1 MLDEIRR
8 VSSSFSSVF
17 QVRGTPFV
25 LHAPLP
31 LWLNYVSHSLIYIL
45 YFIFIYIYRVY
56 PNQTLFISILILI
69 LNQTNKF
76 EVQIIMAII
85 RSQTVTWAT
94 ITLTLLISLQL
105 CVCYRGKVGAK
116 TEISDVKTNEE
127 VQELGRF
134 SVEEYNRSLRRQ
146 RRQRQ
151 YKMMSIGDSIGGELR
166 FMEVVEAQ
174 TQVVSGLKY
183 YLTISATQNG
193 VSKMFESEVVV
204 KPWVRSK
211 DPELLNFGPSNYTTQ
226 YLSSCC
232 N

>member
-1 MLDEIRR
+1 MIELR
-8 VSSSFSSVF
+8 VQISILSFIF
-17 QVRGTPFV
+17 
-25 LHAPLP
+25 
-31 LWLNYVSHSLIYIL
+31 I
-45 YFIFIYIYRVY
+45 FIFIYIE
-56 PNQTLFISILILI
+56 PIQTKPSSFPSSSSTKSTTKKKKKT
-69 LNQTNKF
+69 LNKGF
-76 EVQIIMAII
+76 EVQTIMAII
-85 RSQTVTWAT
+85 RSQTVTLAT

-151 YKMMSIGDSIGGELR
+151 YKMMSIGDNIAGELR
-166 FMEVVEAQ
+166 FIEVVEAQ

-211 DPELLNFGPSNYTTQ
+211 ELLNFGPSNSTTQ

>member
-1 MLDEIRR
+1 
-8 VSSSFSSVF
+8 
-17 QVRGTPFV
+17 
-25 LHAPLP
+25 
-31 LWLNYVSHSLIYIL
+31 
-45 YFIFIYIYRVY
+45 
-56 PNQTLFISILILI
+56 
-69 LNQTNKF
+69 
-76 EVQIIMAII
+76 MAII
-85 RSQTVTWAT
+85 RSQTVTLAT
-94 ITLTLLISLQL
+94 ITVTLLISLHL

-151 YKMMSIGDSIGGELR
+151 YKTMSIGDNIGGELR

-174 TQVVSGLKY
+174 RQVVSGLKY

-211 DPELLNFGPSNYTTQ
+211 ELLNFGPSNSTSQ

>member
-1 MLDEIRR
+1 
-8 VSSSFSSVF
+8 
-17 QVRGTPFV
+17 
-25 LHAPLP
+25 
-31 LWLNYVSHSLIYIL
+31 
-45 YFIFIYIYRVY
+45 
-56 PNQTLFISILILI
+56 
-69 LNQTNKF
+69 
-76 EVQIIMAII
+76 MAII
-85 RSQTVTWAT
+85 RSQTVTLAT

-151 YKMMSIGDSIGGELR
+151 YKMMSIGDNIAGELR
-166 FMEVVEAQ
+166 FIEVVEAQ

>member
-1 MLDEIRR
+1 MIELR
-8 VSSSFSSVF
+8 VQIS
-17 QVRGTPFV
+17 
-25 LHAPLP
+25 
-31 LWLNYVSHSLIYIL
+31 IL
-45 YFIFIYIYRVY
+45 SFIFIYIESI
-56 PNQTLFISILILI
+56 QTKPSSFPSSSSTKSTKKKKKT
-69 LNQTNKF
+69 LNKGF
-76 EVQIIMAII
+76 EVQTIMAII
-85 RSQTVTWAT
+85 RSQTVTLAT

-134 SVEEYNRSLRRQ
+134 SVEECNRSLRRQ

-151 YKMMSIGDSIGGELR
+151 YKMMSIGDNIGGELR
-166 FMEVVEAQ
+166 FIEVVEAQ

-211 DPELLNFGPSNYTTQ
+211 ELLNFGPSNSTTQ

>member
-1 MLDEIRR
+1 MIELR
-8 VSSSFSSVF
+8 VQIS
-17 QVRGTPFV
+17 
-25 LHAPLP
+25 
-31 LWLNYVSHSLIYIL
+31 IL
-45 YFIFIYIYRVY
+45 SFIFIYIESI
-56 PNQTLFISILILI
+56 QTKPSSFPSSSSTKSTKKKKKT
-69 LNQTNKF
+69 LNKGF
-76 EVQIIMAII
+76 EVQTIMAII
-85 RSQTVTWAT
+85 RSQTVTLAT

-151 YKMMSIGDSIGGELR
+151 YKMMSIGDNIGGELR
-166 FMEVVEAQ
+166 FIEVVEAQ

-211 DPELLNFGPSNYTTQ
+211 ELLNFGPSNSTTQ